1 MTASASESRSYLRNY
16 LSFWIFGL
24 ANNVAYV
31 VMLTAAKDILSDASN
46 HSSTRST
53 QTEGST
59 PLNHTL
65 FSNPNDLCLAKRNH
79 FHCTT
84 KSTGYVLICNIV
96 PALIIKILAPFFIH
110 RIPYSLRQVLL
121 CIAQGIALLLAA
133 LSESLTMRLCGVLI
147 CSLAY
152 GFGESSFL
160 GLASHY
166 DKYTIGAWSSGTGMA
181 GVAGS
186 MIYASLTDDSLLDL
200 DPRIAMFV
208 ILVPPIFVLIVTY
221 FCIIEIPDTIRRLK
235 ISDPSTWID
244 FKKGISNEHN
254 IHGDSL
260 MSKMKHLTLLYKYMI
275 PLVIVYF
282 TEYLINQGIH
292 ELTIFDCNHSF
303 SKSPTEQYRWF
314 AVCYAIG
321 CFISRSSVNLIHSGM
336 FSIALMPFL
345 QMINLIL
352 FVINAYNPFF
362 YHFGIAAGIVI
373 YEGLIGGWAY
383 ANAFHHIHRKVDEKI
398 REFAL
403 SAVSVADATGILIAA
418 LSAIPTHNLIC
429 DQVYPSSSHI

>member
-53 QTEGST
+53 QTEGSN

-65 FSNPNDLCLAKRNH
+65 FSNPNDLCLTKRNH

-181 GVAGS
+181 GIAGS

-208 ILVPPIFVLIVTY
+208 ILVPPIFVLIVT
-221 FCIIEIPDTIRRLK
+221 
-235 ISDPSTWID
+235 
-244 FKKGISNEHN
+244 GISNEHN

-321 CFISRSSVNLIHSGM
+321 CFISRSSVNWIHSGM